1 MHQFINPDQI
11 LEEYGGTLKMPAKMW
26 PPADSYTPE
35 QRENAMPVNQPEGV
49 TLETQYLYE
58 PQLNPAKHCKYSR
71 ALHELPRDG
80 KRLLYEDE
88 ISLYT
93 IPMESKPHGIEI
105 FDDQLVLEFQTLG
118 RLNSPQVVKE
128 PIEGPHSQKGSM
140 MFPATI
146 ESRHETDPH
155 KPVVEDS
162 IKLSIKPE
170 KEVPATQTKETAV
183 PAVPQPKAIATE
195 DKRSGCCSGGCELI

>member
-26 PPADSYTPE
+26 PPVDSFTPE
-35 QRENAMPVNQPEGV
+35 QRENVMPVNQPQGV

-58 PQLNPAKHCKYSR
+58 PQHNPAKYCKYSR
-71 ALHELPRDG
+71 VLHELPRDG

-128 PIEGPHSQKGSM
+128 PLEAPQSQKGSM
-140 MFPATI
+140 LFPATI
-146 ESRHETDPH
+146 ESRHETDPY
-155 KPVVEDS
+155 KPLVEQN
-162 IKLSIKPE
+162 IRLNIKPE
-170 KEVPATQTKETAV
+170 KEVATAQTKETPA
-183 PAVPQPKAIATE
+183 PAVLQPKTIPPE
-195 DKRSGCCSGGCELI
+195 EKRSGCCAGGCELI